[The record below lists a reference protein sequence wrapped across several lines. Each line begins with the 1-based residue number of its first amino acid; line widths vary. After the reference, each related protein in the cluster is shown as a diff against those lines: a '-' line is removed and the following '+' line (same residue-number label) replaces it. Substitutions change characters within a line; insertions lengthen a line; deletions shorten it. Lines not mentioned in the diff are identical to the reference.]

1 MTLPASGAL
10 SFANIQTEFGGSNPI
25 SLSEY
30 YKNGSNVPSTV
41 PEAVTASSLGGS
53 NSANARYPAIGG
65 YDPQINTFS
74 RLYTQALWGD
84 NGSTITF
91 DRNFTVNKTGTYNYY
106 VAYYIQN
113 ASKTATH
120 TLYVG
125 GTQVATHSLTA
136 GNSTASATGTLSVTA
151 GQTIR
156 VTGTGGSAGWAAMTV
171 YIGGSS
177 YNNSSINVSV
187 NANIPTSGVVSLS
200 DYYDGRN
207 T

>member
-1 MTLPASGAL
+1 MTLPSSGAL

-125 GTQVATHSLTA
+125 GSQVATHSLTA

-177 YNNSSINVSV
+177 YNNSSIDVSV

-200 DYYDGRN
+200 EYYDGRK

>member
-1 MTLPASGAL
+1 MTLPASGTL
-10 SFANIQTEFGGSNPI
+10 SFSQIQTEFGGSNPI

-53 NSANARYPAIGG
+53 NSANLRTPQFGG

-91 DRNFTVNKTGTYNYY
+91 DRNFTVNKTGTYSYY

-113 ASKTATH
+113 ATKTATH

-125 GTQVATHSLTA
+125 GSQVATHSLTA
-136 GNSTASATGTLSVTA
+136 GNYTASATGTLSVAA

-177 YNNSSINVSV
+177 YNNSSIDVAV
-187 NANIPTSGVVSLS
+187 NANIPTSGLLNIS
-200 DYYDGRN
+200 DYYGGRK

>member
-1 MTLPASGAL
+1 MTLPSSGAL

-177 YNNSSINVSV
+177 YNNSSIDVSV

-200 DYYDGRN
+200 EYYGGRK